1 MGTVHYINK
10 SVKKIVVTEN
20 TSRSNLNFFLYMT
33 DAEILR
39 ILKNRVKITIP
50 CVFYK
55 TKLLFNSI
63 INRNNYFLKRRF
75 IKHPLYFGD

>member
-1 MGTVHYINK
+1 MGTVHYINE

-39 ILKNRVKITIP
+39 I
-50 CVFYK
+50 
-55 TKLLFNSI
+55 
-63 INRNNYFLKRRF
+63 
-75 IKHPLYFGD
+75 